1 MMKKWY
7 VLYTKPRKE
16 SKVTSQLTGIG
27 IIAYCPMITSNRQWS
42 DRIKKVSSPLIP
54 SCIFINSTERDR
66 NLVFQVPGAERYL
79 YWLGKPAIVLYAEIE
94 ILQAW
99 LNGDVKDA
107 IVESLAPSEL
117 YTIKDGYFKGKKG
130 IINEVGKNRL
140 QLVLLDLGIKIT
152 IARDQ
157 LDN

>member
-16 SKVTSQLTGIG
+16 SKVTSQLTGLG

-42 DRIKKVSSPLIP
+42 DRIKKVVSPLIP
-54 SCIFINSTERDR
+54 SCIFIHSMESDR
-66 NLVFQVPGAERYL
+66 NLVFQAPGADRFL
-79 YWLGKPAIVLYAEIE
+79 YWLGKPAIVLDAEIE
-94 ILQAW
+94 TLKAW

-107 IVESLAPSEL
+107 IVENLAPSEL

-152 IARDQ
+152 ITGDH
-157 LDN
+157 